1 MGGFTVDVSNLHN
14 TLSRLTMS
22 ARELAF
28 LAKHGHFVKI
38 SDAAI
43 RDKSK
48 ANMLAKSLVCIQV
61 GWMLVQTVFR
71 KLVGYPVTLLEVHTS
86 VHVAC
91 AIVMYGLWFQKP
103 LFILSRIYI
112 IFETFI
118 SLRHVQ
124 LGVYQTVQWTD
135 YIPHL

>member
-1 MGGFTVDVSNLHN
+1 MGGFTVDVSDLHN
-14 TLSRLTMS
+14 TLSRLTVF
-22 ARELAF
+22 AKRLAF

-38 SDAAI
+38 SDPAI

-48 ANMLAKSLVCIQV
+48 ADMLAKSLICIQM

-112 IFETFI
+112 ITETFI
-118 SLRHVQ
+118 GLRHVQ
-124 LGVYQTVQWTD
+124 LGIYQTVQWT
-135 YIPHL
+135 YSIPHL